1 MGYLFLAIALLCG
14 CTKGYCGKKTSGA
27 VKELRDAMLA
37 NIVRMLFCVVVGFAV
52 LALQGEVSRL
62 RVDSNTLL
70 IAAFSGI
77 ATAMFVV
84 LWLVE
89 VKKGAYMM
97 INVFFIAW
105 VNIPNSGKHRFVW

>member
-1 MGYLFLAIALLCG
+1 MRLYKRVLRQ
-14 CTKGYCGKKTSGA
+14 KTSGA

-70 IAAFSGI
+70 RGFMARRG
-77 ATAMFVV
+77 
-84 LWLVE
+84 E
-89 VKKGAYMM
+89 KGRLYDDRC
-97 INVFFIAW
+97 FFIAW